1 MTTLVRGSIAA
12 ALAAALMLTAIPAGG
27 AQAAGT
33 AKRPQAEAAQTL
45 DLSARKR
52 HYHRRGDSRAAM
64 QMFGMFLGTVATIA
78 AASEARRYRH
88 RYYGHY
94 GYPPPPPYGY
104 YGYGPRYRY

>member
-1 MTTLVRGSIAA
+1 MKNLLRSSIAA
-12 ALAAALMLTAIPAGG
+12 ALTVALMLPVLPGA
-27 AQAAGT
+27 AQAAG

-78 AASEARRYRH
+78 AASEARRHRH

-104 YGYGPRYRY
+104 YRYGPYYRY